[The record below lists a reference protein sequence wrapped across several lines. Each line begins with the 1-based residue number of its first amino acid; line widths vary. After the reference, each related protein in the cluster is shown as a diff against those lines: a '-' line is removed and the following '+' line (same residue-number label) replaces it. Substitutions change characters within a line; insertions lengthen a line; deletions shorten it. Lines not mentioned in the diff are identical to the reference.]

1 MSLWDIKFMPDNKF
15 ATLLVSLSGDTV
27 RLSKYQS
34 PPQFFHSVDIEAF
47 ALRSETL
54 HNSR

>member
-34 PPQFFHSVDIEAF
+34 PPQFFHSFDIEAF